1 MRCETVI
8 ELLDGTRSA
17 TATEKQDALE
27 HLAGCVDCNSIWT
40 AVEALRADRDAL
52 IPAPLEGSLQ
62 RAVHRAVLHAEPVT
76 QHAARRFFWR
86 GVGVG
91 VGGAL
96 AAGLLVAALTLR
108 PALDAPRGVVAP
120 QVTLALNE
128 PRKINVALDSAD
140 DLQDAEIHVLL
151 SGAIGLEGFDARREL
166 RWRTNL
172 DRGVNQLT
180 LPLVAFGP
188 GGGQVVVEVTQGE
201 RRRSFVIDVRTNA
214 DSASVG

>member
-1 MRCETVI
+1 MRCEAVI

-27 HLAGCVDCNSIWT
+27 HLVGCAHCSRIWT
-40 AVEALRADRDAL
+40 AIEALRADRDTL
-52 IPAPLEGSLQ
+52 IPAPSEGSLQ
-62 RAVHRAVLHAEPVT
+62 RAVQRAATQAEPV
-76 QHAARRFFWR
+76 ARYAPRRLFWR

-96 AAGLLVAALTLR
+96 AAGLIVAVLMLR
-108 PALDAPRGVVAP
+108 PTLDAPRGVVAP

-128 PRKINVALDSAD
+128 TRNVNVALDSAA
-140 DLQDAEIHVLL
+140 DLQGAEIHVLL
-151 SGAIGLEGFDARREL
+151 SGAIGLQGFDAQREL

-188 GGGQVVVEVTQGE
+188 GGGQVLVEVTQGE
-201 RRRSFVIDVRTNA
+201 RRRSFVIDVRTNT
-214 DSASVG
+214 DSANVG